1 MQITLPNGQ
10 VIEKVEPTQQNVVKI
25 KTNTQL
31 QQEDA
36 EVRRKLSDL
45 PDLANVNIISQVLC
59 YHLYGLSTQDISTIT
74 KIPLQNVQTILMS
87 HDFAEYKSKMLA
99 SIKERDESDVR
110 EYISKASK
118 KAAEKVVDIMQ
129 NCANPKFSLEAAKDI
144 LDRSGQRPVDVVEH
158 KMKID
163 NELRILYITKNDNE
177 KKQLENIKPIDA
189 EYEEINGTT
198 NI

>member
-45 PDLANVNIISQVLC
+45 PDLTNVNIISQVLC
-59 YHLYGLSTQDISTIT
+59 YNLYGLSLQDISTIT
-74 KIPLQNVQTILMS
+74 KIPLQNIQTIVMS
-87 HDFAEYKSKMLA
+87 QDFIDYKNKMLA
-99 SIKERDESDVR
+99 SIKERDEDDVR
-110 EYISKASK
+110 NYISKASR

-129 NCANPKFSLEAAKDI
+129 NCANPKFSLTAAQDI

-158 KMKID
+158 KMKVD

-177 KKQLENIKPIDA
+177 KKQLENIKPVDA
-189 EYEEINGTT
+189 EYEEV
-198 NI
+198 

>member
-45 PDLANVNIISQVLC
+45 PDLSNVNIISQVLC
-59 YHLYGLSTQDISTIT
+59 YNLYGLSLQDISTVT
-74 KIPLQNVQTILMS
+74 KIPLENVQTIVMS
-87 HDFAEYKSKMLA
+87 QDFADYKKKMLA
-99 SIKERDESDVR
+99 SIKELDEGDVR
-110 EYISKASK
+110 NYLSKASK
-118 KAAEKVVDIMQ
+118 RAAEKVVDIMQ
-129 NCANPKFSLEAAKDI
+129 NCANPKFSLAAAQDI

-158 KMKID
+158 KMKVD

-177 KKQLENIKPIDA
+177 KKQLENIKPVDA
-189 EYEEINGTT
+189 EYEEV
-198 NI
+198 

>member
-25 KTNTQL
+25 KTNAQL

-45 PDLANVNIISQVLC
+45 PDLVNVNLISQVLC
-59 YHLYGLSTQDISTIT
+59 YYLYGLSLQDISTVT
-74 KIPLQNVQTILMS
+74 KVPLHNIQTIVMS
-87 HDFAEYKSKMLA
+87 QDFIDYKKKMLT
-99 SIKERDESDVR
+99 SIKEMDESDVR

-129 NCANPKFSLEAAKDI
+129 NCANPKFSLAAAQDI

-158 KMKID
+158 KMKVD

-177 KKQLENIKPIDA
+177 KKQLESIKPVDA
-189 EYEEINGTT
+189 EYEEV
-198 NI
+198 

>member
-45 PDLANVNIISQVLC
+45 PDLTNVNIISQVLC
-59 YHLYGLSTQDISTIT
+59 YNLYGLSLQDISTVT
-74 KIPLQNVQTILMS
+74 KIPLENVQTIVMS
-87 HDFAEYKSKMLA
+87 QDFADYKKKMLA
-99 SIKERDESDVR
+99 SIKELDEGDVR
-110 EYISKASK
+110 NYLSKASK

-158 KMKID
+158 KMKVD

-177 KKQLENIKPIDA
+177 KKQLENIKPVDA
-189 EYEEINGTT
+189 EYEEV
-198 NI
+198 

>member
-45 PDLANVNIISQVLC
+45 PDLSNINIISQVLC
-59 YHLYGLSTQDISTIT
+59 YNLYGLSLQDISTIT
-74 KIPLQNVQTILMS
+74 KIPLQNIQTIVMS
-87 HDFAEYKSKMLA
+87 QDFIDYKNKMLT
-99 SIKERDESDVR
+99 SIKERDEDDVR
-110 EYISKASK
+110 NYISKASR

-129 NCANPKFSLEAAKDI
+129 NCANPKFSLVAAQDI

-163 NELRILYITKNDNE
+163 NELRILYITKNENE
-177 KKQLENIKPIDA
+177 RKQLESIQPIDV
-189 EYEEINGTT
+189 EYEEKSHE
-198 NI
+198 

>member
-45 PDLANVNIISQVLC
+45 PDLSNINIISQVLC
-59 YHLYGLSTQDISTIT
+59 YNLYGLSLQDISTIT
-74 KIPLQNVQTILMS
+74 KIPLQNIQTIVMS
-87 HDFAEYKSKMLA
+87 QDFIDYKNKMLA
-99 SIKERDESDVR
+99 SIKERDEDDVR
-110 EYISKASK
+110 NYISKASR

-129 NCANPKFSLEAAKDI
+129 NCANPKFSLVAAQDI

-163 NELRILYITKNDNE
+163 NELRILYITKNENE
-177 KKQLENIKPIDA
+177 RKQLESIQPIDV
-189 EYEEINGTT
+189 EYEEKSHE
-198 NI
+198 